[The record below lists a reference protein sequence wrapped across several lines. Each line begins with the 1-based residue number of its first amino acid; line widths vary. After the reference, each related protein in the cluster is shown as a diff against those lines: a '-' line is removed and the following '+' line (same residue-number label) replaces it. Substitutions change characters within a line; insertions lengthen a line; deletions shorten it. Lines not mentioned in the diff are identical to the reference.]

1 MSEHAHDW
9 FARSADAFG
18 DCTALEVA
26 GEALTYAELRDRA
39 ELLAGRL
46 TGARRVGLLASRSVT
61 AYVGYLAALRAGAAV
76 VPLNPEHPAS
86 RIRGVVEAAGIDL
99 LITETPCGETEIV
112 AAAVGSRELAPDD
125 VAYIIFTSGSTGT
138 PKGVPITHRNLAAYL
153 RQVAPRYGIRPG
165 SRVSGNFELTFDGS
179 VHDLFVAWSQGGA
192 LVVPQRGQ
200 LLAPV
205 RTVNALRLTH
215 WFSVPSLI
223 SFAARL
229 GSLEPASMPT
239 LEWSL
244 FGGEAVP
251 LDAVRRW
258 KTAAPGSE
266 VEIVYGPTEL
276 TVTCTSYRLPADP
289 ADWPGTPNGI
299 APIGTCYPE
308 LEHLLLDDAGVPS
321 DRGELC
327 LRGPQRFGGYLDPAD
342 DEGRFA
348 PGGWYRT
355 GDRVAVQD
363 GVLIHLGRT
372 DHQVKVRGH
381 RIELGEVEAVLRQ
394 LPGVRDAIALAVP
407 TDEGSHELA
416 AAVSGTA
423 CVPEQLHAALGD
435 RLPPYMRPRRITV
448 LDQLPLNANGKV
460 DRRALHAELGS

>member
-1 MSEHAHDW
+1 MNEHTYTW

-18 DCTALEVA
+18 DSPALEVA
-26 GEALTYAELRDRA
+26 GETLTYAELRDRA
-39 ELLAGRL
+39 EPLAARL
-46 TGARRVGLLASRSVT
+46 TGSRRIGLLASRSVT
-61 AYVGYLAALRAGAAV
+61 TYVGYLAALRAGATV

-99 LITETPCGETEIV
+99 LISETPDS
-112 AAAVGSRELAPDD
+112 APELIATGFPPRTGPDD
-125 VAYIIFTSGSTGT
+125 IAYIIFTSGSTGT
-138 PKGVPITHRNLAAYL
+138 PKGVPTTHGNLGAYL
-153 RQVAPRYGIRPG
+153 RQVASRYGIGPG

-179 VHDLFVAWSQGGA
+179 VHDLFVTWSQGGT
-192 LVVPQRGQ
+192 LVVPQRTQ
-200 LLAPV
+200 LLSPV
-205 RTVNALRLTH
+205 RLVNDLRITH

-229 GSLEPASMPT
+229 GTLEPASMPT

-251 LDAVRRW
+251 LDAARQW
-258 KTAAPGSE
+258 KTAAPGSQ

-276 TVTCTSYRLPADP
+276 TITCTSHVLPADP
-289 ADWPGTPNGI
+289 VDWPDTPNGI
-299 APIGTCYPE
+299 APIGTCYPGV
-308 LEHLLLDDAGVPS
+308 EHLLLDDDGVPA

-327 LRGPQRFGGYLDPAD
+327 LRGPQRFGGYLDPAN
-342 DEGRFA
+342 DEGRFE

-355 GDRVAVQD
+355 GDRVAMQD

-394 LPGVRDAIALAVP
+394 LPGVHDAIVVAVP
-407 TDEGSHELA
+407 TTDGTHELA
-416 AAVSGTA
+416 AAVSGA
-423 CVPEQLHAALGD
+423 ECVPGELYAALGD
-435 RLPPYMRPRRITV
+435 HLPPYMLPRRITV